1 MKLIVAFLTT
11 LILLITSTI
20 AAQNHTITATV
31 VNVTSDSGKVG
42 FALYNKTNFRM
53 QPIKGSESKIL
64 DGKSIA
70 VFENI
75 SAGEYAIICYH
86 DKNDNNKMDFQSNGM
101 PKEDYG
107 SSNNVMNFGPTKFED
122 AKFVVIDKNVSL
134 AIKF

>member
-1 MKLIVAFLTT
+1 MKLIVALLTAI
-11 LILLITSTI
+11 ILFITSTI
-20 AAQNHTITATV
+20 AAQNNTITATV
-31 VNVTSDSGKVG
+31 VNITSDSGKVG

-53 QPIKGSESKIL
+53 KPIKGLESKII

-70 VFENI
+70 VFKNV

-107 SSNNVMNFGPTKFED
+107 TSNNVMNFGPPKFDD
-122 AKFVVIDKNVSL
+122 AKFVVLDKNVSL
-134 AIKF
+134 DIKF

>member
-53 QPIKGSESKIL
+53 QPIKG
-64 DGKSIA
+64 
-70 VFENI
+70 
-75 SAGEYAIICYH
+75 Y
-86 DKNDNNKMDFQSNGM
+86 DKFH
-101 PKEDYG
+101 
-107 SSNNVMNFGPTKFED
+107 NFKF
-122 AKFVVIDKNVSL
+122 
-134 AIKF
+134 